1 MTDKIF
7 YNESSAM
14 SLGWEPSWLGAKA
27 FDDSLI
33 RKIRTF
39 QRDNGLKP
47 DGLLGPGTFRRL
59 VAHREAQEE
68 VHQEAHVEIQEG
80 EKAILYKGKKFPI
93 KWDKV
98 ILPSD
103 PGGMQHDNGYEHAK
117 RKRKVSMFVA
127 HWDVCLNSK
136 SCFRVLNNTSR
147 SASIHFAIDNDGT
160 IYQFLDMNHVAWHAS
175 KRSVNKKS
183 VGVEISNA
191 YYPKYQNWYKKNGFG
206 KRPMI
211 TDATVHGKKMEP
223 FMDFYPVQKEALK
236 ALMEAVHNCLDIPL
250 EAPEGDTVV
259 KEVASGKYKGFV
271 HHFNVV
277 KNKIDCAG
285 LNLKKI
291 VKEIKD
297 EQ

>member
-1 MTDKIF
+1 MVDKIF
-7 YNESSAM
+7 YNESSAK

-33 RKIRTF
+33 RKIRAF

-59 VAHREAQEE
+59 VAHREAQEDYDN
-68 VHQEAHVEIQEG
+68 QVEIQPG

-98 ILPSD
+98 VLPTD
-103 PGGMQHDNGYEHAK
+103 DGGMQHDNGYQHMK

-136 SCFRVLNNTSR
+136 SCFRVLNKTSR

-160 IYQFLDMNHVAWHAS
+160 IYQFLDMNHIAWHAS

-206 KRPMI
+206 ERPMI

-236 ALMEAVHNCLDIPL
+236 ALMEAVHNALGIPL

-259 KEVASGKYKGFV
+259 KDVASGKYKGFV

-285 LNLKKI
+285 LDLGKI
-291 VKEIKD
+291 VEDIKNGK
-297 EQ
+297 

>member
-1 MTDKIF
+1 MVDKIF
-7 YNESSAM
+7 YNESSAK

-33 RKIRTF
+33 RKIRAF

-59 VAHREAQEE
+59 VAHREAQEDYDN
-68 VHQEAHVEIQEG
+68 QVEIQPG
-80 EKAILYKGKKFPI
+80 EKVILYKGKKFPI

-98 ILPSD
+98 VLPTD
-103 PGGMQHDNGYEHAK
+103 DGGMQHDNGYQHMK

-136 SCFRVLNNTSR
+136 SCFRVLNKTSR

-160 IYQFLDMNHVAWHAS
+160 IYQFLDMNHIAWHAS

-206 KRPMI
+206 ERPMI

-223 FMDFYPVQKEALK
+223 FMDFYDIQKEALK
-236 ALMEAVHNCLDIPL
+236 ALMEAVHNALDIPL

-285 LNLKKI
+285 LDLGKI
-291 VKEIKD
+291 VEDIKNGK
-297 EQ
+297 

>member
-1 MTDKIF
+1 MVDKIF
-7 YNESSAM
+7 YNESSAK

-33 RKIRTF
+33 RKIRAF

-59 VAHREAQEE
+59 VAHREAQEDYDK
-68 VHQEAHVEIQEG
+68 AHVEIQPG
-80 EKAILYKGKKFPI
+80 EKVILYKGKKFPI

-98 ILPSD
+98 VLPTD
-103 PGGMQHDNGYEHAK
+103 DGGMQHDNGYQHMK

-136 SCFRVLNNTSR
+136 SCFRVLNKTSR

-160 IYQFLDMNHVAWHAS
+160 IYQFLDMNHIAWHAS

-206 KRPMI
+206 ERPMI

-223 FMDFYPVQKEALK
+223 FMDFYDIQKEALK
-236 ALMEAVHNCLDIPL
+236 ALMEAVHNALDIPL
-250 EAPEGDTVV
+250 ETPEGDTVV
-259 KEVASGKYKGFV
+259 REVASGKYKGFV

-285 LNLKKI
+285 LDLGKI
-291 VKEIKD
+291 VEDIKNGK
-297 EQ
+297 

>member
-1 MTDKIF
+1 MVDKIF
-7 YNESSAM
+7 YNESSAK

-33 RKIRTF
+33 RKIRAF

-59 VAHREAQEE
+59 VAHREAQEDYDN
-68 VHQEAHVEIQEG
+68 QVEIQPG

-98 ILPSD
+98 VLPTD
-103 PGGMQHDNGYEHAK
+103 DGGMQHDNGYQHMK

-136 SCFRVLNNTSR
+136 SCFRVLNKTSR

-160 IYQFLDMNHVAWHAS
+160 IYQFLDMNHIAWHAS

-206 KRPMI
+206 ERPMI

-223 FMDFYPVQKEALK
+223 FMDFYDIQKEALK
-236 ALMEAVHNCLDIPL
+236 ALMEAVHNALDIPL

-259 KEVASGKYKGFV
+259 REVASGKYKGFV

-285 LNLKKI
+285 LDLGKI
-291 VKEIKD
+291 VEDIKNGK
-297 EQ
+297 

>member
-27 FDDSLI
+27 FDDALI

-39 QRDNGLKP
+39 QRENGLKP

-59 VAHREAQEE
+59 VAHREAQEDYDK
-68 VHQEAHVEIQEG
+68 VHVEIQEG

-103 PGGMQHDNGYEHAK
+103 PGGMQHDNGYEHLK

-136 SCFRVLNNTSR
+136 SCFRVLNKTSR

-206 KRPMI
+206 ERPMI

-223 FMDFYPVQKEALK
+223 FMDFYPVQKQALK

-250 EAPEGDTVV
+250 ESPDGDTVV
-259 KEVASGKYKGFV
+259 REVASGKYKGFV

-285 LNLKKI
+285 LDIKKI

>member
-1 MTDKIF
+1 MVDKIF
-7 YNESSAM
+7 YNESSAK

-33 RKIRTF
+33 RKIRAF
-39 QRDNGLKP
+39 QRENGLKP

-59 VAHREAQEE
+59 VAHREAQEDYDN
-68 VHQEAHVEIQEG
+68 QVEIQPG

-98 ILPSD
+98 VLPTD
-103 PGGMQHDNGYEHAK
+103 DGGMQHDNGYQHMK

-136 SCFRVLNNTSR
+136 SCFRVLNKTSR

-160 IYQFLDMNHVAWHAS
+160 IYQFLDMNHIAWHAS

-206 KRPMI
+206 ERPMI

-223 FMDFYPVQKEALK
+223 FMDFYDIQKEALK
-236 ALMEAVHNCLDIPL
+236 ALMEAVHNALDIPL

-259 KEVASGKYKGFV
+259 REVASGKYKGFV

-285 LNLKKI
+285 LDLEKLI
-291 VKEIKD
+291 KEIKRT
-297 EQ
+297 

>member
-1 MTDKIF
+1 MVDKIF
-7 YNESSAM
+7 YNESSAK

-33 RKIRTF
+33 RKIRAF

-59 VAHREAQEE
+59 VAHREAQEDYDN
-68 VHQEAHVEIQEG
+68 QVEIQPG

-98 ILPSD
+98 VLPTD
-103 PGGMQHDNGYEHAK
+103 DGGMQHDNGYQHMK

-136 SCFRVLNNTSR
+136 SCFRVLNKTSR

-160 IYQFLDMNHVAWHAS
+160 IYQFLDMNHIAWHAS

-206 KRPMI
+206 ERPMI

-223 FMDFYPVQKEALK
+223 FMDFYDIQKEALK
-236 ALMEAVHNCLDIPL
+236 ALMEAVHNALDIPL

-259 KEVASGKYKGFV
+259 KDVASGKYKGFV

-285 LNLKKI
+285 LDLNKI
-291 VKEIKD
+291 VEDIKNGK
-297 EQ
+297 

>member
-1 MTDKIF
+1 MVDKIF
-7 YNESSAM
+7 YNESSAK

-33 RKIRTF
+33 RKIRAF

-59 VAHREAQEE
+59 VAHREAQEDYDN
-68 VHQEAHVEIQEG
+68 QVEIQPG

-98 ILPSD
+98 VLPTD
-103 PGGMQHDNGYEHAK
+103 DGGMQHDNGYQHMK

-136 SCFRVLNNTSR
+136 SCFRVLNKTSR

-160 IYQFLDMNHVAWHAS
+160 IYQFLDMNHIAWHAS

-206 KRPMI
+206 ERPMI

-223 FMDFYPVQKEALK
+223 FMDFYDIQKEALK
-236 ALMEAVHNCLDIPL
+236 ALMEAVHNALDIPL
-250 EAPEGDTVV
+250 ESPDGDTVV
-259 KEVASGKYKGFV
+259 REVASGKYKGFV

-285 LNLKKI
+285 LDLKKI
-291 VKEIKD
+291 VEDIKNGK
-297 EQ
+297 

>member
-1 MTDKIF
+1 
-7 YNESSAM
+7 
-14 SLGWEPSWLGAKA
+14 
-27 FDDSLI
+27 
-33 RKIRTF
+33 
-39 QRDNGLKP
+39 
-47 DGLLGPGTFRRL
+47 
-59 VAHREAQEE
+59 VAHREAQEDYDN
-68 VHQEAHVEIQEG
+68 QVEIQPG

-98 ILPSD
+98 VLPTD
-103 PGGMQHDNGYEHAK
+103 AGGMQHDNGYQHMK
-117 RKRKVSMFVA
+117 RKRKISMFVA

-136 SCFRVLNNTSR
+136 SCFRVLNKTSR

-160 IYQFLDMNHVAWHAS
+160 IYQFLDMNHIAWHAS

-206 KRPMI
+206 ERPMI

-236 ALMEAVHNCLDIPL
+236 ALMEAVHNALDIPL
-250 EAPEGDTVV
+250 ETPEGDTVV

-285 LNLKKI
+285 LDLNKI
-291 VKEIKD
+291 LEDIKNGK
-297 EQ
+297 

>member
-1 MTDKIF
+1 MVDKIF
-7 YNESSAM
+7 YNESSAK

-33 RKIRTF
+33 RKIRAF
-39 QRDNGLKP
+39 QRENGLKP

-59 VAHREAQEE
+59 VAHREAQEDYDN
-68 VHQEAHVEIQEG
+68 QVEIQPG

-98 ILPSD
+98 VLPTD
-103 PGGMQHDNGYEHAK
+103 DGGMQHDNGYQHMK

-136 SCFRVLNNTSR
+136 SCFRVLNKTSR

-160 IYQFLDMNHVAWHAS
+160 IYQFLDMNHIAWHAS

-206 KRPMI
+206 ERPMI

-223 FMDFYPVQKEALK
+223 FMDFYDIQKEALK
-236 ALMEAVHNCLDIPL
+236 ALMEAVHNALDIPL

-285 LNLKKI
+285 LDLGKI
-291 VKEIKD
+291 VEDIKNGK
-297 EQ
+297 

>member
-1 MTDKIF
+1 MVDKIF
-7 YNESSAM
+7 YNESSAK

-33 RKIRTF
+33 RKIRAF

-59 VAHREAQEE
+59 VAHREAQEDYDN
-68 VHQEAHVEIQEG
+68 QVEIQPG

-98 ILPSD
+98 VLPTD
-103 PGGMQHDNGYEHAK
+103 DGGMQHDNGYQHMK

-136 SCFRVLNNTSR
+136 SCFRVLNKTSR

-160 IYQFLDMNHVAWHAS
+160 IYQFLDMNHIAWHAS

-206 KRPMI
+206 ERPMI

-236 ALMEAVHNCLDIPL
+236 ALMEAVHNALDIPL

-285 LNLKKI
+285 LDLGKI
-291 VKEIKD
+291 VEDIKNGK
-297 EQ
+297 

>member
-1 MTDKIF
+1 MVDKIF
-7 YNESSAM
+7 YNESSAK

-33 RKIRTF
+33 RKIRAF

-59 VAHREAQEE
+59 VAHREAQEDYDN
-68 VHQEAHVEIQEG
+68 QVEIQPG

-98 ILPSD
+98 VLPTD
-103 PGGMQHDNGYEHAK
+103 DGGMQHDNGYQHMK

-136 SCFRVLNNTSR
+136 SCFRVLNKTSR

-160 IYQFLDMNHVAWHAS
+160 IYQFLDMNHIAWHAS

-206 KRPMI
+206 ERPMI

-223 FMDFYPVQKEALK
+223 FMDFYDIQKEALK
-236 ALMEAVHNCLDIPL
+236 ALMEAVHNALDIPL

-285 LNLKKI
+285 LDLGKI
-291 VKEIKD
+291 VEDIKNGK
-297 EQ
+297 

>member
-1 MTDKIF
+1 MVDKIF
-7 YNESSAM
+7 YNESSAK

-33 RKIRTF
+33 RKIRAF
-39 QRDNGLKP
+39 QRENGLKP

-59 VAHREAQEE
+59 VAHREAQEDYDN
-68 VHQEAHVEIQEG
+68 QVEIQPG

-98 ILPSD
+98 VLPTD
-103 PGGMQHDNGYEHAK
+103 DGGMQHDNGYQHMK

-136 SCFRVLNNTSR
+136 SCFRVLNKTSR

-160 IYQFLDMNHVAWHAS
+160 IYQFLDMNHIAWHAS

-206 KRPMI
+206 ERPMI

-223 FMDFYPVQKEALK
+223 FMDFYDIQKEALK
-236 ALMEAVHNCLDIPL
+236 ALMEAVHNALDIPL

-259 KEVASGKYKGFV
+259 REVASGKYKGFV

-285 LNLKKI
+285 LDLGKI
-291 VKEIKD
+291 VEDIKNGK
-297 EQ
+297 

>member
-1 MTDKIF
+1 MVDKIF
-7 YNESSAM
+7 YNESSAK

-33 RKIRTF
+33 RKIRAF

-59 VAHREAQEE
+59 VAHREAQEDYDK
-68 VHQEAHVEIQEG
+68 VHVEIQPG

-98 ILPSD
+98 VLPTD
-103 PGGMQHDNGYEHAK
+103 DGGMQHDNGYQHMK

-136 SCFRVLNNTSR
+136 SCFRVLNKTSR

-160 IYQFLDMNHVAWHAS
+160 IYQFLDMNHIAWHAS

-206 KRPMI
+206 ERPMI
-211 TDATVHGKKMEP
+211 TDTTVHGKKMEP

-236 ALMEAVHNCLDIPL
+236 ALMEAVHNALDIPL

-285 LNLKKI
+285 LDLGKI
-291 VKEIKD
+291 VEDIKNGK
-297 EQ
+297 

>member
-1 MTDKIF
+1 MVDKIF
-7 YNESSAM
+7 YNESSAK

-33 RKIRTF
+33 RKIRAF

-59 VAHREAQEE
+59 VAHREAQEDYDN
-68 VHQEAHVEIQEG
+68 QVEIQPG

-98 ILPSD
+98 VLPTD
-103 PGGMQHDNGYEHAK
+103 DGGMQHDNGYQHMK

-136 SCFRVLNNTSR
+136 SCFRVLNKTSR

-160 IYQFLDMNHVAWHAS
+160 IYQFLDMNHIAWHAS

-206 KRPMI
+206 ESPMI

-236 ALMEAVHNCLDIPL
+236 ALMEAVHNALDIPL

-285 LNLKKI
+285 LDLGKI
-291 VKEIKD
+291 VEDIKNGK
-297 EQ
+297 

>member
-1 MTDKIF
+1 MVDKIF
-7 YNESSAM
+7 YNESSAQ
-14 SLGWEPSWLGAKA
+14 SLGWDPSWFGARG
-27 FDDSLI
+27 FDNALI
-33 RKIRTF
+33 RKVRVF
-39 QRDNGLKP
+39 QRENGLKA
-47 DGLLGPGTFRRL
+47 DGLVGPSTYRRL

-68 VHQEAHVEIQEG
+68 YDNHVEIQEG

-98 ILPSD
+98 VLPSD
-103 PGGMQHDNGYEHAK
+103 PGGMEHDNGYKHMK
-117 RKRKVSMFVA
+117 RKRQVSMFVA

-136 SCFRVLNNTSR
+136 SCFRVLNKTSR

-160 IYQFLDMNHVAWHAS
+160 IYQFLDMNHIAWHAS
-175 KRSVNKKS
+175 KRMVNKKS

-206 KRPMI
+206 ERPMI

-236 ALMEAVHNCLDIPL
+236 ALMEAVHNALGIPL

-259 KEVASGKYKGFV
+259 KDVASGKYKGFV

-285 LNLKKI
+285 LDLKSI
-291 VKEIKD
+291 VEDIKNGK
-297 EQ
+297 

>member
-1 MTDKIF
+1 MVDKIF
-7 YNESSAM
+7 YNESSAK

-33 RKIRTF
+33 RKIRAF

-68 VHQEAHVEIQEG
+68 VHQEAHVEIQPG

-98 ILPSD
+98 VLPTD
-103 PGGMQHDNGYEHAK
+103 DGGMQHDNGYQHMK
-117 RKRKVSMFVA
+117 RKRNISMFVA

-136 SCFRVLNNTSR
+136 SCFRVLNKTSR
-147 SASIHFAIDNDGT
+147 SASIHFAIDNDVT
-160 IYQFLDMNHVAWHAS
+160 IYQFLDMNHIAWHAS

-206 KRPMI
+206 ERPMI

-223 FMDFYPVQKEALK
+223 FMDFYPVQKKALK
-236 ALMEAVHNCLDIPL
+236 ALMKPCMMLLIFLWKHPKETPL
-250 EAPEGDTVV
+250 
-259 KEVASGKYKGFV
+259 
-271 HHFNVV
+271 
-277 KNKIDCAG
+277 
-285 LNLKKI
+285 LKKLLP
-291 VKEIKD
+291 ESIKGSFTTLML
-297 EQ
+297 

>member
-27 FDDSLI
+27 FDDALI
-33 RKIRTF
+33 RKIRAF
-39 QRDNGLKP
+39 QRENGLKP

-68 VHQEAHVEIQEG
+68 YDNQVEIQEG

-103 PGGMQHDNGYEHAK
+103 PGGMQHDNGYEHLK

-136 SCFRVLNNTSR
+136 SCFRVLNKTSR

-206 KRPMI
+206 ERPMI
-211 TDATVHGKKMEP
+211 SDATVHGKKMEP

-250 EAPEGDTVV
+250 ESPEGDTVV
-259 KEVASGKYKGFV
+259 REVASGKYKGFV

>member
-1 MTDKIF
+1 MVDKIF
-7 YNESSAM
+7 YNESSAK

-33 RKIRTF
+33 RKIRAF
-39 QRDNGLKP
+39 QRENGLKP

-68 VHQEAHVEIQEG
+68 VHQEAHVEIQPG

-98 ILPSD
+98 VLPSD
-103 PGGMQHDNGYEHAK
+103 PGGMQHDNGYQHMK

-136 SCFRVLNNTSR
+136 SCFRVLNKTSR

-160 IYQFLDMNHVAWHAS
+160 IYQFLDMNHIAWHAS

-206 KRPMI
+206 ERPMI

-236 ALMEAVHNCLDIPL
+236 ALMEAVHNALDIPL

-285 LNLKKI
+285 LDLNKI
-291 VKEIKD
+291 VEDIKNGK
-297 EQ
+297 

>member
-27 FDDSLI
+27 FDESLI
-33 RKIRTF
+33 RKIRAF
-39 QRDNGLKP
+39 QRENGLKA

-59 VAHREAQEE
+59 VAHREAQEDYDN
-68 VHQEAHVEIQEG
+68 QVEIQEG

-98 ILPSD
+98 VLPSD
-103 PGGMQHDNGYEHAK
+103 PGGMQHDNGYQHMK
-117 RKRKVSMFVA
+117 RKRNISMFVA

-136 SCFRVLNNTSR
+136 SCFRVLNKTSR

-206 KRPMI
+206 ERPMI

-223 FMDFYPVQKEALK
+223 FMDFYPIQKEALK

-250 EAPEGDTVV
+250 ETPDGDTVV
-259 KEVASGKYKGFV
+259 REVASGKYKGFV

>member
-1 MTDKIF
+1 MVDKIF
-7 YNESSAM
+7 YNESSAK

-33 RKIRTF
+33 RKIRAF

-59 VAHREAQEE
+59 VAHREAQEDYDN
-68 VHQEAHVEIQEG
+68 QVEIQPG

-98 ILPSD
+98 VLPTD
-103 PGGMQHDNGYEHAK
+103 DGGMQHDNGYQHMK
-117 RKRKVSMFVA
+117 RKRNISMFVA

-136 SCFRVLNNTSR
+136 SCFRVLNKTSR

-160 IYQFLDMNHVAWHAS
+160 IYQFLDMNHIAWHAS

-206 KRPMI
+206 ERPMI

-236 ALMEAVHNCLDIPL
+236 ALMEAVHNALDIPL

-285 LNLKKI
+285 LDLNKI
-291 VKEIKD
+291 VEDIKNGK
-297 EQ
+297 

>member
-1 MTDKIF
+1 MQDKIF
-7 YNESSAM
+7 YNESSAQ
-14 SLGWEPSWLGAKA
+14 SLGWEPSWLGAKG
-27 FDDSLI
+27 FDDALI
-33 RKIRTF
+33 RKIRAF
-39 QRDNGLKP
+39 QRENGLKP
-47 DGLLGPGTFRRL
+47 DGLLGPGTYRRL

-68 VHQEAHVEIQEG
+68 YDNQVEIQPG

-98 ILPSD
+98 VLPSD
-103 PGGMQHDNGYEHAK
+103 PGGMEHDNGYQHMK
-117 RKRKVSMFVA
+117 RKRQVSMFVA

-136 SCFRVLNNTSR
+136 SCFRVLNKTSR
-147 SASIHFAIDNDGT
+147 QASIHFAIDNDGT
-160 IYQFLDMNHVAWHAS
+160 IYQFLDMNHIAWHAS
-175 KRSVNKKS
+175 KRMVNKKS

-206 KRPMI
+206 ERPMI
-211 TDATVHGKKMEP
+211 TDATVHGKNMEP

-236 ALMEAVHNCLDIPL
+236 ALMEAVHNALGIPL

-259 KEVASGKYKGFV
+259 KDVASGKYKGFV

-285 LNLKKI
+285 LDLNKI
-291 VKEIKD
+291 VEDIKNGK
-297 EQ
+297 